1 MANKQ
6 QITYQPDF
14 EYKKNY
20 NTIGTIGTISDT
32 IDDTSYDNE
41 GLIDLFTL
49 DSLKAKIQ
57 NVKPLLINI
66 PTEISSICFD
76 ILKGIDNTLPYIKDP
91 VFDSSDSS
99 NNNSDNSNKNNSIS
113 ADPRSNLSNGKI
125 INLPS
130 SSSFSGA
137 TYTAKK
143 KKNTVQK
150 NLVDAFDYTV
160 LTIYNDFIDAIS
172 EKIGAYQSNLALG
185 NTFGLQIDMSQ
196 QYSENTNNIANGL
209 EHISDNI
216 IRSQIIYDQKSS
228 LLSKLF
234 DFQNCITHFRSLY
247 SAKEFYIRY
256 RSEKAY
262 KNNASSKDKFIY
274 DTLQATIIAY
284 YNKYCNC
291 VSNIYKYY
299 DSCSELI
306 GECLN
311 MQSQIFVSRKILN
324 K

>member
-1 MANKQ
+1 MLYGKLPIVFLSTLASEKKDSTNS
-6 QITYQPDF
+6 QI
-14 EYKKNY
+14 
-20 NTIGTIGTISDT
+20 
-32 IDDTSYDNE
+32 
-41 GLIDLFTL
+41 
-49 DSLKAKIQ
+49 
-57 NVKPLLINI
+57 
-66 PTEISSICFD
+66 
-76 ILKGIDNTLPYIKDP
+76 
-91 VFDSSDSS
+91 
-99 NNNSDNSNKNNSIS
+99 
-113 ADPRSNLSNGKI
+113 
-125 INLPS
+125 
-130 SSSFSGA
+130 A
-137 TYTAKK
+137 TYLLNHLDDIKIPFLFHITITPYKQDVEPNVPNKRSVIEAVKK
-143 KKNTVQK
+143 
-150 NLVDAFDYTV
+150 
-160 LTIYNDFIDAIS
+160 IS

-185 NTFGLQIDMSQ
+185 NTFGLQTDMSQ
-196 QYSENTNNIANGL
+196 QYSENTKNIVNGL

-216 IRSQIIYDQKSS
+216 IRSQIIYDQKSR

-234 DFQNCITHFRSLY
+234 DFQNCITHFKSLY

-274 DTLQATIIAY
+274 DTLQATIMAY